1 MALLTENKEI
11 EILGCSALYSTSPVD
26 LLEQPEFLNNVMEI
40 GTLLTAEELLERT
53 RAVETRLNTM
63 KKIPKGPRVI
73 DIDILTYHLQRT
85 KSEHLQLPH
94 PSICQRR
101 FVLVPLLEV
110 APDAYCVA
118 DHRPYRDCLKAITD
132 QTQLVELYH
141 G

>member
-1 MALLTENKEI
+1 MVEI
-11 EILGCSALYSTSPVD
+11 
-26 LLEQPEFLNNVMEI
+26 Q
-40 GTLLTAEELLERT
+40 TLLTAEELLEKT

-63 KKIPKGPRVI
+63 EKTPKGPRLI
-73 DIDILTYHLQRT
+73 DIDILTYHLQT
-85 KSEHLQLPH
+85 NKSDKLRLPH

-110 APDAYCVA
+110 APDAFCIV
-118 DHRPYRDCLKAITD
+118 DRKPYRECLKAITD